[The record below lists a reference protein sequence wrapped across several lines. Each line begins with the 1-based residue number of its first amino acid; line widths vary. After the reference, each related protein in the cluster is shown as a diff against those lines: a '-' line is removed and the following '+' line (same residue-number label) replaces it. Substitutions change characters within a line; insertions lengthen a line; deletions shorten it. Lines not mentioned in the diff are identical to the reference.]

1 MKNRKL
7 YNQNYI
13 YKSSELRVCVDSVS
27 DGRMS
32 GRVYSMRLSNP
43 IEFSDINDFILK
55 VEDVLDAQNYPQAF
69 QTKRI
74 FKESSSAASPYVSDD
89 SSKLLDEKTVSEVQ
103 GKLTTFSVLI
113 TSRLNT
119 SWQGF
124 IDKLDGS
131 EKQAFNSDLQFIQ
144 LLGDISSKL

>member
-1 MKNRKL
+1 MKKTKL

-13 YKSSELRVCVDSVS
+13 YKSSELRVCVDSVA

-43 IEFSDINDFILK
+43 IEFSDINDFLLK
-55 VEDVLDAQNYPQAF
+55 IESVMDTQNYPQAF
-69 QTKRI
+69 QAKRM
-74 FKESSSAASPYVSDD
+74 FKDAPSVSSPYVSDD
-89 SSKLLDEKTVSEVQ
+89 SSELLDEKTVNEMN
-103 GKLTTFSVLI
+103 GRLTTFSVLI

-131 EKQAFNSDLQFIQ
+131 DKLAFNSDLQFIQ
-144 LLGDISSKL
+144 MLSDISSKL